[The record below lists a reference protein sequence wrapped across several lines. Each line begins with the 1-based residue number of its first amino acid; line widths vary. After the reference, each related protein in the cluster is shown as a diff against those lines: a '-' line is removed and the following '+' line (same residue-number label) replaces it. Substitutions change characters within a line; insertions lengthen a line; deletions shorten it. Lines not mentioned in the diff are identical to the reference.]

1 MKILQAV
8 NRKLLSASLIFLLWP
23 LASQAGTFELKDPAA
38 EIYAEQQAPSEQQE
52 PEKDLILVEE
62 IFCAVDEEEGKCWCV
77 HRETAKVVTIEH
89 EECVIHA
96 SRKSPSQP

>member
-1 MKILQAV
+1 MNISQAV

-38 EIYAEQQAPSEQQE
+38 EIYAEQQAPPEQQE
-52 PEKDLILVEE
+52 PEKDPIQAKE

-89 EECVIHA
+89 EECMVHA
-96 SRKSPSQP
+96 SQKSPSKP